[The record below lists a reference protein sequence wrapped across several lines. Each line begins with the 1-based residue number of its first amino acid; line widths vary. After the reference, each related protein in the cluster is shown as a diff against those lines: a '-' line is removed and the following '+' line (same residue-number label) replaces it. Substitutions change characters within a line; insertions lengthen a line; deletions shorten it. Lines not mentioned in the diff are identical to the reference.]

1 MMECQDRHAC
11 VVQGAPRRNDVIGG
25 RDEFRALASLELDSR
40 HVVEGEY
47 VELVEE
53 TSNAGRGEQFTGRW
67 PFDQVHIG
75 IERVDQA

>member
-1 MMECQDRHAC
+1 L
-11 VVQGAPRRNDVIGG
+11 
-25 RDEFRALASLELDSR
+25 ALASLELDSR

-53 TSNAGRGEQFTGRW
+53 SSNAGRGEQFTGRW

-75 IERVDQA
+75 IERVEQA

>member
-1 MMECQDRHAC
+1 MMKCQDRHTC
-11 VVQGAPRRNDVIGG
+11 VDQRSPRRNDVIGG

-53 TSNAGRGEQFTGRW
+53 SSNAGRGEQFTGRW

-75 IERVDQA
+75 IERVEQA